1 MVGEKEVEMVGEGV
15 VGGMV
20 VEVEVIGVVGVLG
33 WLTVWERWRQRPYRS
48 HIGRG
53 LGVER
58 SGGGVAVRGSAGGRR
73 GEVVVGEEVV
83 VVVEEEIVGVEVV
96 VVEEI
101 EVVVVL
107 FGVLLFLLRQQ
118 PRWVQ
123 MGTGVKKAF
132 ACRGDCRRGG
142 LVGVVVERGV
152 GGGCCWPWFCCQ
164 WARTKT

>member
-1 MVGEKEVEMVGEGV
+1 M
-15 VGGMV
+15 
-20 VEVEVIGVVGVLG
+20 
-33 WLTVWERWRQRPYRS
+33 
-48 HIGRG
+48 
-53 LGVER
+53 
-58 SGGGVAVRGSAGGRR
+58 
-73 GEVVVGEEVV
+73 
-83 VVVEEEIVGVEVV
+83 VVEEEIVGVEVV

-118 PRWVQ
+118 SRWVQ

-164 WARTKT
+164 WARAKA

>member
-1 MVGEKEVEMVGEGV
+1 M
-15 VGGMV
+15 
-20 VEVEVIGVVGVLG
+20 
-33 WLTVWERWRQRPYRS
+33 
-48 HIGRG
+48 
-53 LGVER
+53 
-58 SGGGVAVRGSAGGRR
+58 
-73 GEVVVGEEVV
+73 
-83 VVVEEEIVGVEVV
+83 VVEEEIVGVEVV

-118 PRWVQ
+118 SRWVQ

-152 GGGCCWPWFCCQ
+152 GGGCCWP
-164 WARTKT
+164 